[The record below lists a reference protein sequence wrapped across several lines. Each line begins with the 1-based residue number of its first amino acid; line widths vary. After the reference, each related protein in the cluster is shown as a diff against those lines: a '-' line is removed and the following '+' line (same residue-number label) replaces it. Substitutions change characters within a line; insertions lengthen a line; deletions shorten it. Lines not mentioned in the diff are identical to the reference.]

1 MFILIQSRLS
11 LVFGSV
17 IGAFVLVYGTAFM
30 NWMLVGDYFMDG
42 GLLDLNYAY
51 LSLLC
56 AVPFV
61 LGSLVKLN
69 ITSKNRII
77 FIIAAGLL
85 FAVLFTTVHWAF
97 VFYGV
102 EMAAGVLFRTLLV
115 FPISALLVVLAVY
128 IGCIMEGD
136 FGKESGATL

>member
-17 IGAFVLVYGTAFM
+17 IGAFVLVYGTAII
-30 NWMLVGDYFMDG
+30 NRVLVGDYFMTS
-42 GLLDLNYAY
+42 GLLDINYAN

-56 AVPFV
+56 AVPFL

-69 ITSKNRII
+69 ITLKNRLI
-77 FIIAAGLL
+77 FIIAAGIL

-97 VFYGV
+97 VYHGV
-102 EMAAGVLFRTLLV
+102 EMATDVLFRTLLV
-115 FPISALLVVLAVY
+115 LPISALLVVLAVY
-128 IGCIMEGD
+128 IGCLMEGD
-136 FGKESGATL
+136 FGKESDVV

>member
-1 MFILIQSRLS
+1 
-11 LVFGSV
+11 
-17 IGAFVLVYGTAFM
+17 M
-30 NWMLVGDYFMDG
+30 NG

-69 ITSKNRII
+69 ITSKNRFI

-97 VFYGV
+97 VYYGV
-102 EMAAGVLFRTLLV
+102 EMAADVLFRTLLV
-115 FPISALLVVLAVY
+115 LPISALLVVLAVY

-136 FGKESGATL
+136 FGKESDII